1 METDVS
7 EPQVVERSVSRGL
20 VVTAARTII
29 SELGVNPDA
38 PGMEETPHRYAKAL
52 KELTSGYEQNPGS
65 ILSTTFPEQQ
75 DEMVVLRHVP
85 FYSLCEHHMLPF
97 FGTATVGYLPG
108 EGKGVV
114 GLSKLARLVECFARR
129 LQVQERMTR
138 QVTDA
143 MNEHMK
149 PSGAGCVINARHLCM
164 EMRGVQKHGAE
175 FTTSSLVGSFRDD
188 HSVRTE
194 FLALAHA

>member
-1 METDVS
+1 METDIAK
-7 EPQVVERSVSRGL
+7 PQVVVDPVTRSL

-29 SELGVNPDA
+29 AELGVNPDA
-38 PGMEETPHRYAKAL
+38 PGMEQTPHRYAKAM
-52 KELTSGYEQNPGS
+52 KELTAGYDEEPGV

-75 DEMVVLRHVP
+75 DEMVVLRNIP

-97 FGTATVGYLPG
+97 FGAATVGYLPG
-108 EGKGVV
+108 AGKGVV

-129 LQVQERMTR
+129 LQVQERMTKEI
-138 QVTDA
+138 TDA
-143 MNEHMK
+143 MNEHMD
-149 PSGAGCVINARHLCM
+149 PSGAGCVITARHLCM
-164 EMRGVQKHGAE
+164 EMRGVQKTGSE
-175 FTTSSLVGSFRDD
+175 FTTSSLVGSFRSD